1 MGDPV
6 MDVYGALRAAGVS
19 DRQARSATS
28 TINRQADRIAAMESE
43 IRLLRGLLVANMLVT
58 LGLVAAYLVRIS

>member
-19 DRQARSATS
+19 DRQARSAMS
-28 TINRQADRIAAMESE
+28 TINRQQDRIGHLESE
-43 IRLLRGLLVANMLVT
+43 IKLLRWLLGANMVIT
-58 LGLVAAYLVRIS
+58 LSLAGLHLARVI

>member
-1 MGDPV
+1 

-28 TINRQADRIAAMESE
+28 TINRQHDRIGHLESE
-43 IRLLRGLLVANMLVT
+43 IALLRWLLGANMVITLSLV
-58 LGLVAAYLVRIS
+58 GLHFARVI